1 MSHLEKNKKIKY
13 VVYVFVFLHAD
24 KIIDTERSGLRL
36 KSRYIFLFCIYGNQN
51 TNMLHCFVVQKC
63 ACVFLT

>member
-1 MSHLEKNKKIKY
+1 MSHLEKIKNMWY
-13 VVYVFVFLHAD
+13 MFLFFFMQT
-24 KIIDTERSGLRL
+24 IIDTERSGLRL